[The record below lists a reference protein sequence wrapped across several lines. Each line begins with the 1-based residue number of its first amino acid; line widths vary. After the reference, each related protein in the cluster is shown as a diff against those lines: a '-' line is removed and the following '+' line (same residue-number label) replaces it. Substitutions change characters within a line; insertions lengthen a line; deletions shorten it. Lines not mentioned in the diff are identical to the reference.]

1 VARCKED
8 ALIDG
13 ALGERE
19 QLVVWRRLLDVA
31 VVRLQERSA
40 HGVRALFP
48 HISRLVVIGPVY
60 RALGLGAMA
69 V

>member
-1 VARCKED
+1 MARCKED
-8 ALIDG
+8 ALIGG

-19 QLVVWRRLLDVA
+19 QLVVWRRLRDVA
-31 VVRLQERSA
+31 VVRLQERPT

-48 HISRLVVIGPVY
+48 NVSRSVIVGPGK